1 MYTAVGLANKLREI
15 YPNLGENKLNFS
27 VVFEEDKNAWLIT
40 FFKGNFKRY
49 AYLDKADAD
58 SCIEGEK
65 CIYLEFII
73 DQYLSIFEEENKI

>member
-27 VVFEEDKNAWLIT
+27 VVFEKDKDAWLIT
-40 FFKGNFKRY
+40 FFKGNLKRY
-49 AYLDKADAD
+49 AYLDKRDAD
-58 SCIEGEK
+58 LCMEGQK

-73 DQYLSIFEEENKI
+73 DQYLRIFEEEEKK